1 MLSSSMLISVE
12 FIGEALA
19 TDMAGGSLVGKG
31 LDLEMPNCHI
41 FVFKP
46 SSTSKADI
54 ATIQCFTDPLCS
66 YLLCNCKRQTMLL
79 RNSLRLQEITTALN
93 QSSYMYP

>member
-1 MLSSSMLISVE
+1 MLISVE

-19 TDMAGGSLVGKG
+19 TDMAGGSLVGKV
-31 LDLEMPNCHI
+31 LDSEMPNCHI

-79 RNSLRLQEITTALN
+79 IRNSLRLQEITTAPY

>member
-19 TDMAGGSLVGKG
+19 TDMAGGSLVGKV
-31 LDLEMPNCHI
+31 LDSEMPNCHI

-46 SSTSKADI
+46 SSTS
-54 ATIQCFTDPLCS
+54 
-66 YLLCNCKRQTMLL
+66 
-79 RNSLRLQEITTALN
+79 
-93 QSSYMYP
+93 